1 MHLTAAAL
9 SSCSLLT
16 LVAPVLCTLP
26 SSCTSISDFIPGKL
40 DTTLQAFDEH
50 VCKKGCT
57 VTTSQFEKWVNGKV
71 VSQIVT
77 SSMDEMGLSGFS
89 IIADSISGDIT
100 TKLENQCAAAGGK
113 ADLCQDQKAMQAVG
127 GCLKENMM
135 PVVLGEMEQL
145 SAFITKDMC
154 DKVNAYLKGPEL
166 WENVI
171 PQELDDYAST
181 CDKN

>member
-1 MHLTAAAL
+1 MHITAAL

-26 SSCTSISDFIPGKL
+26 SSCTSISDFIPSKL
-40 DTTLQAFDEH
+40 DITLQAFDEH
-50 VCKKGCT
+50 VCKKGCI
-57 VTTSQFEKWVNGKV
+57 TTMAQFEKQVNGKI

-77 SSMDEMGLSGFS
+77 TSMGEMGLSGFS
-89 IIADSISGDIT
+89 SIADSISGDIT
-100 TKLENQCAAAGGK
+100 TKIENKCAAAGGNT
-113 ADLCQDQKAMQAVG
+113 DLCHDQKAMQAVG
-127 GCLKENMM
+127 ACLKENMM

-145 SAFITKDMC
+145 STFITKDMC
-154 DKVNAYLKGPEL
+154 DKMNAYLKGPEL
-166 WENVI
+166 WESVI